1 MLDQMSRPS
10 PSPSPSTSS
19 SRLTAGGTAGNERL
33 TVITGLLLIL
43 LTAAIGVT
51 IVDLSGLIWW
61 HLFLGLLLIG
71 PVALKMA
78 STGYRFLRYYTA
90 DEVYQRKGPPP
101 PVLRGLA
108 PLVLLLTAALYAS
121 GVLLLVLGPDHRGR
135 LLLIHK
141 VSFIGWLALTAVHVI
156 GHLPEILRFLR
167 VRRSPELEELE
178 ELIQRAT
185 RAPADA
191 SPVEPSA
198 DHPLPGRN
206 GRGIAIASAFVFG
219 LVLVVALLP
228 DFGAWTSAFGSG
240 ALHHFGH

>member
-1 MLDQMSRPS
+1 MLDQMSRPK
-10 PSPSPSTSS
+10 PSPSAPASS
-19 SRLTAGGTAGNERL
+19 SKLTAGGTAGNERL

-108 PLVLLLTAALYAS
+108 PVVLLLTAALYAS

-141 VSFIGWLALTAVHVI
+141 ASFIGWLALTAAHVI

-167 VRRSPELEELE
+167 VRRSPELEEL
-178 ELIQRAT
+178 IQRAT

-191 SPVEPSA
+191 SPVQPPA
-198 DHPLPGRN
+198 DHALPGRN
-206 GRGIAIASAFVFG
+206 GRGIAIASALVLG
-219 LVLVVALLP
+219 LVLAVALLP
-228 DFGAWTSAFGSG
+228 DFGSWTGVMGS
-240 ALHHFGH
+240 LHHFH